1 MLPRILTCALVLAY
15 GVLVLAGTP
24 APAGDKKAD
33 KLALSGTWS
42 QKGAELKLEF
52 ADKDVLKI
60 APHGDSAVIA
70 IVCKYTVE
78 KPGRVSASIT
88 GFEGNKEEAKK
99 KIGELLPIGSKFSFT
114 WTAKEGVA
122 RLEEVKGDN
131 ADLLKNHLV
140 GEFEQKK

>member
-15 GVLVLAGTP
+15 GVLVLAGMP
-24 APAGDKKAD
+24 AAAGDKKAD
-33 KLALSGTWS
+33 KSALSGTWS

-52 ADKDVLKI
+52 AEKCVLKI

-78 KPGRVSASIT
+78 KQGRVNASIT

-99 KIGELLPIGSKFSFT
+99 KIGELLPIGTKFSFT

-122 RLEEVKGDN
+122 RLAEVKGDN

>member
-1 MLPRILTCALVLAY
+1 MVPKILTCALVLAY
-15 GVLVLAGTP
+15 GVLVSTSMP
-24 APAGDKKAD
+24 ASGGDKKGD
-33 KLALSGTWS
+33 KSALSGAWS
-42 QKGAELKLEF
+42 QKGGELKIEF
-52 ADKDVLKI
+52 AEKGVLKI

-78 KPGRVSASIT
+78 KPGRVNASIT

-99 KIGELLPIGSKFSFT
+99 KIGEILPIGSKFSFT